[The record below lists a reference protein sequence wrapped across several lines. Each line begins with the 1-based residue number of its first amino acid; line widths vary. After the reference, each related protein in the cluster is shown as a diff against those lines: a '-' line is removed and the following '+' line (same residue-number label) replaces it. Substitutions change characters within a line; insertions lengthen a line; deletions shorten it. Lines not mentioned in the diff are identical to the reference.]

1 MYIIYIYVK
10 QNNDKGEYKCQKE
23 DGNSKYPRSSEAK
36 RSLTAKVSEAGDDE
50 IEDDL
55 KTCTADRHWVAG
67 ANTGLLG
74 RGRISMCMP
83 D

>member
-23 DGNSKYPRSSEAK
+23 DGNGKYPRSSEAR

-50 IEDDL
+50 IEDM
-55 KTCTADRHWVAG
+55 T
-67 ANTGLLG
+67 
-74 RGRISMCMP
+74 
-83 D
+83 